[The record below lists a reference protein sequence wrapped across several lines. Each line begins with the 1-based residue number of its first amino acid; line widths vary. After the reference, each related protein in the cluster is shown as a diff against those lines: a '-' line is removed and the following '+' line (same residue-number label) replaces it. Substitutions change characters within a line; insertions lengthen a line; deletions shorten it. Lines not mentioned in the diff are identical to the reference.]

1 MSGPRSAAWLE
12 RAKQR
17 IPGGV
22 NSPVRAFR
30 AVGGDPLFVARG
42 QGAYVW
48 DEDGRRYVDLV
59 GSWGALLLGHAEPS
73 VVEAATRALRL
84 GSTFGAPTAGEVE
97 LAEALCDRLPWLEKV
112 RLCSSGSEATAH
124 AIRLARGA
132 TGRDLVVKFDGCYH
146 GAHDAVL
153 VGAGSGGLTFG
164 VPDSAGVPAA
174 VAALTVVLPYNDVSA
189 VLRCFESQGAQI
201 AAVIV
206 EPVVGNMGTV
216 PPKPG
221 FLEALR
227 AACDRAGSVFIVDE
241 VMTGFRV
248 GPRGAQGKYGVYGD
262 LTCLGKIV
270 GGGFPLAAFGGG
282 AALMDQLA
290 PLGPVYQA
298 GTLSGNP
305 VAVAAG
311 RATLAALNPD
321 VYARLDEIGAR
332 LDAGLANALQAAG
345 CSMTRVGAMCTVW
358 FRKEAPMNLDE
369 ARQCDVGA
377 FARFFRGAL
386 EAGISLPPSQFE
398 AAFLNAA
405 MSDDDVE
412 VVIDGLSA
420 AIDGAMAPR

>member
-1 MSGPRSAAWLE
+1 MSGPKSGVWLE
-12 RAKQR
+12 RARRR

-30 AVGGDPLFVARG
+30 AVGGQPPFVARG
-42 QGAYVW
+42 EGAWVV
-48 DEDGRRYVDLV
+48 DEDGVRRLDFV
-59 GSWGALLLGHAEPS
+59 GSWGALLLGHAPPT
-73 VVEAATRALRL
+73 VVAAATRALQN
-84 GSTFGAPTAGEVE
+84 GSTFGAPTAAEV
-97 LAEALCDRLPWLEKV
+97 LWAERLCERLPWIEKV

-174 VAALTVVLPYNDVSA
+174 VAALTVVLPYNDA
-189 VLRCFESQGAQI
+189 VAVGQLFAEQGPRI

-206 EPVVGNMGTV
+206 EPVAGNMGTV
-216 PPKPG
+216 APVPG

-227 AACDRAGSVFIVDE
+227 HATEAAGAVLIVDE

-248 GPRGAQGKYGVYGD
+248 GPQGAQGLYGVHGD
-262 LTCLGKIV
+262 LSCFGKIV
-270 GGGFPLAAFGGG
+270 GGGFPLAAFGGR

-311 RATLAALNPD
+311 LATLEALDDD
-321 VYARLDEIGAR
+321 VYARVASAGEALETGLR
-332 LDAGLANALQAAG
+332 DALVAAG
-345 CSMTRVGAMCTVW
+345 ASISRVGGMFTTW
-358 FRKEAPMNLDE
+358 FRPTPPRDLREAK
-369 ARQCDVGA
+369 QCDTAA
-377 FARFFRGAL
+377 FARFFQAAL
-386 EAGISLPPSQFE
+386 DAGLWLPPSQFE
-398 AAFLNAA
+398 AAFLSAA
-405 MSDDDVE
+405 MTRQDIDFAV
-412 VVIDGLSA
+412 DGLRRA
-420 AIDGAMAPR
+420 LATART